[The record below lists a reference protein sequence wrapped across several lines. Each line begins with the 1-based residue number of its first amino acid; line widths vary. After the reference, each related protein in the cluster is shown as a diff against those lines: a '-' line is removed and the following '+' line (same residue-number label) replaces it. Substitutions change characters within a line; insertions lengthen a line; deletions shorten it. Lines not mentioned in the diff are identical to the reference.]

1 VSFHYEVVFSLFL
14 RDDTPS
20 EVLDELR
27 WHVGVSDQQPATSA
41 IDTDYPLMRPG
52 ESRLPGGDVAILQR
66 QYRYDDAHGVEHHAW
81 GLYVRLFM
89 LDDDLGQTADIATW
103 LAPYADEDGYIGS
116 FREVAD
122 EQPTLLLIR
131 DGELH
136 LAKLREQP
144 RSLS

>member
-1 VSFHYEVVFSLFL
+1 MSFHYEVVISLFL

-27 WHVGVSDQQPATSA
+27 WHIGLSEQQPATSA
-41 IDTDYPLMRPG
+41 IDVDYPLMRPG
-52 ESRLPGGDVAILQR
+52 ESYLPGGDIAVLQR
-66 QYRYDDAHGVEHHAW
+66 QYRYDDAHGVNHHAW
-81 GLYVRLFM
+81 GLYVLLFW
-89 LDDDLGQTADIATW
+89 LDDDLGQAAQITTW

-116 FREVAD
+116 FREEAD
-122 EQPTLLLIR
+122 EQPTLLAIR

-136 LAKLREQP
+136 LIKLRKQP